1 MTTAQQTSSLRSGS
15 PAASH
20 ASAAPSNAIVSVRN
34 VKKAFGEHQV
44 LRGVSLDVP
53 KGTAAALIG
62 PSGSGKS
69 TLLRC
74 INGLVAIDGGEV
86 HAAGHAV
93 HALRDDKE
101 RIALRKDVSMVF
113 QQYNLFPHMTVLENV
128 MLAPIQVL
136 KQRKDEVEQRAIELL
151 AKVRLSGKEKAHPGQ
166 LSGGQQQRV
175 AIARSLAMR
184 PDVMLF
190 DEVTAALDP
199 ETVKEVLN
207 TIRELVDE
215 GMTSILVTHEMRFA
229 REIAHQVFF
238 TDKGLI
244 VESGRPKEF
253 FDSPQ
258 DARTREFLSHVL

>member
-1 MTTAQQTSSLRSGS
+1 METNTMNTQIMPEKSNKH
-15 PAASH
+15 PIPP
-20 ASAAPSNAIVSVRN
+20 SAPDVIVSVRD
-34 VKKAFGEHQV
+34 VKKAFGAHQV
-44 LRGVSLDVP
+44 LRGVSLQVQ

-74 INGLVAIDGGEV
+74 INGLISVDEGEV
-86 HAAGHAV
+86 YAAGHAI
-93 HALRDDKE
+93 HNMRSDQE

-128 MLAPIQVL
+128 MLAPINVL
-136 KQRKDEVEQRAIELL
+136 KQPKDEVEVRAVELL
-151 AKVRLSGKEKAHPGQ
+151 AKVRLTGKEKAFPGE

-207 TIRELVDE
+207 TIRDLVAE
-215 GMTSILVTHEMRFA
+215 GMTSILVAHEMRFA
-229 REIAHQVFF
+229 REVAHQVFF
-238 TDKGLI
+238 TDQGHI
-244 VESGRPKEF
+244 VEFGRPKDF
-253 FDSPQ
+253 FDAPK
-258 DARTREFLSHVL
+258 DPRTREFLSHVL